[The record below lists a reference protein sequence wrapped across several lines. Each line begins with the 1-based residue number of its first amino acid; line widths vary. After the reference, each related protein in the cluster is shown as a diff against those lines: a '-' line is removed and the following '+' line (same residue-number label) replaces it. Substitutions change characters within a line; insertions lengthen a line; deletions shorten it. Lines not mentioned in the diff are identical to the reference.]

1 MPCARRFWESVW
13 NRAVSPKTNQ
23 AELERLL
30 REAKQKLPPP
40 VIWLLG
46 KAQSGKTSL
55 VQALTGS
62 SRAEI
67 GNGFRPCTRSSRLYS
82 FPDEEGCFLKFLD
95 TRGLGEVDYDPA
107 EDIQRC
113 EDQAHLLV
121 VVMKATDHAQ
131 QCVLEPLK
139 AILKRHS
146 QWPVIV
152 LQTAL
157 HEGYPSSKMQHVLP
171 YPFTDFPFPAT
182 VPHDLARSL
191 SAQRELFAD
200 YRVRFV
206 PVDLTQAE
214 DGLEPADYGLDA
226 LWPAI
231 EDALPLGLREML
243 YQAPTV
249 RRALRDEYFRAAH
262 GHVVTYALLAGGAAA
277 FPVPIVD
284 IPLVLTIQAKMFHSV
299 ASVYQQPMDAQRMA
313 EFCGTIGLGLTRLL
327 VRELLKL
334 VPVPGLGA
342 GISAVYAAASTYA
355 LGMALCGYFSRVRR
369 GAVPDTKLIRSL
381 YAEEFQRGALWL
393 GERFKHNMHKRG
405 QQK

>member
-1 MPCARRFWESVW
+1 MLRAHRIWEFIW
-13 NRAVSPKTNQ
+13 KKAISPKIDQ
-23 AELERLL
+23 GELERRL
-30 REAKQKLPPP
+30 REAKEKLPPP

-62 SRAEI
+62 SRADI
-67 GNGFRPCTRSSRLYS
+67 GNGFRPCTRTSRLYS
-82 FPDEEGCFLKFLD
+82 FPDEEGCFLRFLD
-95 TRGLGEVDYDPA
+95 TRGLGEVAYDPA
-107 EDIQRC
+107 EDMQRC
-113 EDQAHLLV
+113 EDQAHLLI

-131 QCVLEPLK
+131 QCVLQPLK
-139 AILKRHS
+139 VILKRHP

-171 YPFTDFPFPAT
+171 YPFTAFPFPVT
-182 VPHDLARSL
+182 VSHDIARSL

-206 PVDLTQAE
+206 PVDLTQPE
-214 DGLEPADYGLDA
+214 DGLEPTDYGLDA
-226 LWPAI
+226 LWLAI

-243 YQAPTV
+243 YQTPSV
-249 RRALRDEYFRAAH
+249 RQTLRDGYFRAAH
-262 GHVVTYALLAGGAAA
+262 SHVVTYALLAGGAAA

-284 IPLVLTIQAKMFHSV
+284 VPLVLIIQAKMFHSV
-299 ASVYQQPMDAQRMA
+299 ASVYQQPMDTRRMA
-313 EFCGTIGLGLTRLL
+313 EFCSTIGLGLTRLI
-327 VRELLKL
+327 VRELLKI
-334 VPVPGLGA
+334 VPVPGLGT

-369 GAVPDTKLIRSL
+369 GDVPDTKAIRSL
-381 YAEEFQRGALWL
+381 YAEEFQRGKLWF
-393 GERFKHNMHKRG
+393 GERFKHNMHRRG
-405 QQK
+405 